1 MIQIAA
7 AAISPGNSDDLAID
21 KYGEMVDVNA
31 WMYYGIALEK
41 NILI

>member
-7 AAISPGNSDDLAID
+7 AAIRPGNSDDLAID
-21 KYGEMVDVNA
+21 KYGEMVDMNA
-31 WMYYGIALEK
+31 WMYNGITLEK

>member
-21 KYGEMVDVNA
+21 KYGEMVDVNT
-31 WMYYGIALEK
+31 WMYDGIAPEK
-41 NILI
+41 IY